1 MAIAV
6 GDLEEKSNKKDL
18 IGIVALY
25 DKPRSDS
32 ATLISELKKLDISIK
47 MLTGD
52 SLPIAREIARLRI
65 QGYQYTV
72 NIRRG
77 RLKCLFQDG

>member
-6 GDLEEKSNKKDL
+6 GDLEEKPNKKDL

-25 DKPRSDS
+25 DKPRSYS
-32 ATLISELKKLDISIK
+32 ATLIGELKELGISIK

-52 SLPIAREIARLRI
+52 SLPIAREIAR
-65 QGYQYTV
+65 
-72 NIRRG
+72 
-77 RLKCLFQDG
+77 